1 MVRREQKPVN
11 RRGEKPVY
19 QPFGKGVEAAG
30 LTRDLH
36 DDMKLETR
44 RKNSKKAAKAEKKD
58 RAKAKRA
65 RGESWFSRGPLV
77 RAFLTLLLFGGALH
91 GLFVAFGIYDRNQTL
106 SNGAQFLLV
115 IKLLVFV
122 TLMHLFY
129 LMLMHYRPIRHKVRG
144 LFFMA
149 LAPVAAVCIF
159 MIYGG
164 AGMFGS
170 FLPILQFLTL
180 TIGVGGF
187 ILYVVAYTWLSGKSV
202 RRGYHITPNGDWP
215 GRGGADGSGVSGGR
229 SGGMSGGKSADRASR
244 RGGKAVASAAA
255 KSGSDD
261 ANRPGCTN
269 RRMASY
275 PPVNGPRKGIEI
287 PEI

>member
-1 MVRREQKPVN
+1 MSVIRREEKSVN

-30 LTRDLH
+30 LSRDIH
-36 DDMKLETR
+36 DGMKLENR
-44 RKNSKKAAKAEKKD
+44 RKNSKKAARGKKGQSQIKAASND
-58 RAKAKRA
+58 
-65 RGESWFSRGPLV
+65 GWLSRGTLL
-77 RAFLTLLLFGGALH
+77 RILLTLVLFGGALH
-91 GLFVAFGIYDRNQTL
+91 GLFVAFGIYDRNQSL
-106 SNGAQFLLV
+106 SNGDQFVLL

-129 LMLMHYRPIRHKVRG
+129 LMLMHYRPIRQKVRG

-149 LAPVAAVCIF
+149 LAPVAAICIF

-187 ILYVVAYTWLSGKSV
+187 ILYVATYTWLSGRIV
-202 RRGYHITPNGDWP
+202 RR
-215 GRGGADGSGVSGGR
+215 RGGFDTHDDDGTGSGGDNAPGDNAGLSARHGGR
-229 SGGMSGGKSADRASR
+229 SLPTGKTGYDGTKRLNHSSQ
-244 RGGKAVASAAA
+244 
-255 KSGSDD
+255 
-261 ANRPGCTN
+261 
-269 RRMASY
+269 
-275 PPVNGPRKGIEI
+275 
-287 PEI
+287 

>member
-1 MVRREQKPVN
+1 VIRRAEKPVN

-30 LTRDLH
+30 LSRELH
-36 DDMKLETR
+36 DGMKLENR
-44 RKNSKKAAKAEKKD
+44 RKNSKKAAKANRKEQ
-58 RAKAKRA
+58 AKARRA
-65 RGESWFSRGPLV
+65 SGDSWLSRGTLL
-77 RAFLTLLLFGGALH
+77 RALLTLVLFGGALH
-91 GLFVAFGIYDRNQTL
+91 GLFVAFGIYDRNQSL
-106 SNGAQFLLV
+106 SNGEQFVLL

-149 LAPVAAVCIF
+149 LAPVAAICIF

-187 ILYVVAYTWLSGKSV
+187 ILYVVIYTWLSGKSV
-202 RRGYHITPNGDWP
+202 RRRREREGSDGGWPDP
-215 GRGGADGSGVSGGR
+215 GRGAGIGKATGSRAGGPGLNRNGKNDGPGGAAAR
-229 SGGMSGGKSADRASR
+229 SGLSDVRPVGPVPRRSAP
-244 RGGKAVASAAA
+244 
-255 KSGSDD
+255 
-261 ANRPGCTN
+261 NR
-269 RRMASY
+269 
-275 PPVNGPRKGIEI
+275 V
-287 PEI
+287 